1 MNKII
6 PIILSFL
13 LLSIGFT
20 TVTTIA
26 ENSTILLNSKN
37 KIYVGGSGPGNYT
50 SIQTAI
56 NDVSAGGTVYIYNGT
71 YYEHH
76 ILIEKKICLLGEN
89 KNSTIIDVVGKHQG
103 IQIYYDEVVSIEDSQ
118 CETFDMHV
126 PNGHEYCAN
135 GFFSHN
141 SKIRGLRANYLIADE
156 FSSVPE
162 ETFEVVIKG
171 FAAVTSSP
179 AERVQQVA
187 KANTLKE
194 QGLFSE
200 AAAIDPTEITRTIK
214 MRI

>member
-56 NDVSAGGTVYIYNGT
+56 NDVSAGGTVYVYNGT

-76 ILIEKKICLLGEN
+76 IIIEKKFVC
-89 KNSTIIDVVGKHQG
+89 
-103 IQIYYDEVVSIEDSQ
+103 
-118 CETFDMHV
+118 
-126 PNGHEYCAN
+126 
-135 GFFSHN
+135 
-141 SKIRGLRANYLIADE
+141 
-156 FSSVPE
+156 
-162 ETFEVVIKG
+162 
-171 FAAVTSSP
+171 
-179 AERVQQVA
+179 
-187 KANTLKE
+187 
-194 QGLFSE
+194 
-200 AAAIDPTEITRTIK
+200 
-214 MRI
+214 